1 MTDAELFMK
10 MRSSFKDAEAFV
22 ESAADR
28 IEAQAAEIER
38 LRDAL
43 AHAKWLLVDASVQ
56 LEEGQIK
63 TRRNRASLIR
73 QFLAELKG
81 AKP

>member
-10 MRSSFKDAEAFV
+10 MRAAFREAEAFV
-22 ESAADR
+22 EAAADR
-28 IEAQAAEIER
+28 IEAQAAEIDS
-38 LRDAL
+38 LRDTL

-56 LEEGQIK
+56 LEEGPIK
-63 TRRNRASLIR
+63 TRRNRALLI
-73 QFLAELKG
+73 QEFLTELKG